1 MLVQHSGTDAPIA
14 AAGTPDYLELNSDED
29 AAETPEAK
37 RRRGLSDKALTL
49 GPPIEE
55 PAGSAV
61 VAFQS
66 VGLPAT
72 DLALVKAQAT
82 QVLLTKFQ
90 RERDDTMVKRL
101 LETRKM
107 ETMTKKHGDSDIGL
121 LLRKKAEAEFA
132 AAEERKKANLECKR
146 RRAREDWD

>member
-1 MLVQHSGTDAPIA
+1 MG
-14 AAGTPDYLELNSDED
+14 LNSDED

-72 DLALVKAQAT
+72 DLALVEAQAT

-90 RERDDTMVKRL
+90 RERDDTMVRRL
-101 LETRKM
+101 LATRKR
-107 ETMTKKHGDSDIGL
+107 ESTEQKLSRTAVGL
-121 LLRKKAEAEFA
+121 LLAKKAQQEFA
-132 AAEERKKANLECKR
+132 ASEERRREMKR
-146 RRAREDWD
+146 SKDVMP